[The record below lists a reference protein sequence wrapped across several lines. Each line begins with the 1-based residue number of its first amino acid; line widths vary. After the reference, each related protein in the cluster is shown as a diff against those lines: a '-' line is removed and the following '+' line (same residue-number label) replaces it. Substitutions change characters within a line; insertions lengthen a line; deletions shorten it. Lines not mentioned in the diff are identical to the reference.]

1 MDKKFLIAATVL
13 AASLPALAGT
23 VMENTAAPSH
33 KLAANQAQSQT
44 PAAPAAAHDTAP
56 AVKPSGLRNTDL
68 TNNQAKAVS
77 HDTDRKI
84 AHGQIKPQRDTAH
97 EEAPGQ

>member
-1 MDKKFLIAATVL
+1 MDKKFLIAATVF

-33 KLAANQAQSQT
+33 KLAANQAQPQT
-44 PAAPAAAHDTAP
+44 PAAPAAAH

-68 TNNQAKAVS
+68 TNKQAKAVS

-84 AHGQIKPQRDTAH
+84 SHGQIKPQRDTAH